1 MVGAGDDLPNYK
13 AQAARLGFGDRVT
26 FHDPMPARKAF
37 ALART
42 VVVPSRAEAMP
53 YIVLE
58 TLAAGKPMIATNVGG
73 IAEIFGHDKAG
84 IAEPNVTAI
93 EAHMISVLGDENA
106 WAALMPDQTTLKAR
120 FGADVMAASI
130 ERAYFAA
137 LAHRN
142 S

>member
-1 MVGAGDDLPNYK
+1 LPNYK
-13 AQAARLGFGDRVT
+13 AQAARLGFGSRVI

-73 IAEIFGHDKAG
+73 IPEIFGKDKTG
-84 IAEPNVTAI
+84 IAEPNVSSI
-93 EAHMISVLGDENA
+93 EGHMVTVLGDEKS
-106 WAALMPDQTTLKAR
+106 WAAAMPDQTTLKAR

-130 ERAYFAA
+130 EKAYFTA
-137 LAHRN
+137 LSRRN